1 MTGAMKLT
9 LHSAWRSSAAYRV
22 RIGLNL
28 KGLAYDVVPVNLVA
42 NQHLE
47 PAYAALNP
55 QRLLPTL
62 EVGGRTLT
70 QSLAI
75 LEWLDE
81 TAPEPPLLPTDPFDR
96 ATVRAMAEIIA
107 CDIHPVNNLR
117 ILRALTG
124 LGVDEPGRDVWIQRW
139 ITDGFAALEPLIVE
153 RGKGFAFGDA
163 PGLADCCLVPQVYN
177 AERFKT
183 DLTPFPAIRAVAAR
197 AVEHPA
203 FAAAH
208 PNLQPDALHA

>member
-1 MTGAMKLT
+1 MTLI

-22 RIGLNL
+22 RIALNL
-28 KGLAYDVVPVNLVA
+28 KGLAYDIVPVNLVSS
-42 NQHLE
+42 QHLE

-55 QRLLPTL
+55 QRLLPVL

-81 TAPEPPLLPTDPFDR
+81 TTPQPPLLPADAFDR
-96 ATVRAMAEIIA
+96 AIVRTMAHIVA
-107 CDIHPVNNLR
+107 SDIHPVNNLR

-124 LGVDEPGRDVWIQRW
+124 LGVDEPGREAWIGRW
-139 ITDGFAALEPLIVE
+139 IADGFTALETMIAE
-153 RGKGFAFGDA
+153 HGGDFAFGDV
-163 PGLADCCLVPQVYN
+163 PGLADLCLVPQVYN

-197 AVEHPA
+197 AAQHPA

-208 PNLQPDALHA
+208 PNTQPDAIHA

>member
-1 MTGAMKLT
+1 MKLT
-9 LHSAWRSSAAYRV
+9 LHSAWRASAPYRV

-28 KGLAYDVVPVNLVA
+28 KGLAYEVAPVDLVHS
-42 NQHLE
+42 QHHE
-47 PAYAALNP
+47 AAYVALNA

-62 EVGGRTLT
+62 EVDGRALT

-81 TAPEPPLLPTDPFDR
+81 TVPEPRLLPADPFDR
-96 ATVRAMAEIIA
+96 AVVRAMAEIVA
-107 CDIHPVNNLR
+107 CDIHPLNNLR

-124 LGVDEPGRDVWIQRW
+124 LGVEEPARNAWATRW
-139 ITDGFAALEPLIVE
+139 ITDGFTALEPMVAKHG
-153 RGKGFAFGDA
+153 RGFAFGDA
-163 PGLADCCLVPQVYN
+163 PGLADCCLVPQIYN
-177 AERFKT
+177 AERFKV

-197 AVEHPA
+197 AAEHPTI
-203 FAAAH
+203 AAAH

>member
-1 MTGAMKLT
+1 VKLT

-28 KGLAYDVVPVNLVA
+28 KGLAYDTAPVNLVSS
-42 NQHLE
+42 QHLE

-62 EVGGRTLT
+62 EVDGRALT

-81 TAPEPPLLPTDPFDR
+81 TVPEPPLLPADAFDR
-96 ATVRAMAEIIA
+96 ALVRSMAQIVA
-107 CDIHPVNNLR
+107 SDIHPVNNLR
-117 ILRALTG
+117 ILRALSG
-124 LGVDEPGRDVWIQRW
+124 LGVDEAARDIWIQRW
-139 ITDGFAALEPLIVE
+139 ITDGFTALEAMIARHG
-153 RGKGFAFGDA
+153 RGYAFGDA

-197 AVEHPA
+197 CAEHPA
-203 FAAAH
+203 FVAAH
-208 PNLQPDALHA
+208 PNQQPDAIHA

>member
-1 MTGAMKLT
+1 MTLV

-28 KGLAYDVVPVNLVA
+28 KGLAYDIAPVNLVSS
-42 NQHLE
+42 QHLE

-62 EVGGRTLT
+62 EVDGRALT

-75 LEWLDE
+75 LDWLDE
-81 TAPEPPLLPTDPFDR
+81 TVPEPALLPADPFDR
-96 ATVRAMAEIIA
+96 AVVRSMAQIVA
-107 CDIHPVNNLR
+107 SDIHPVNNLR
-117 ILRALTG
+117 ILRALTD
-124 LGVDEPGRDVWIQRW
+124 LGVDEPGRQAWIGRW
-139 ITDGFAALEPLIVE
+139 ITEGFAALETLIAQH
-153 RGKGFAFGDA
+153 GDGFAFGDA
-163 PGLADCCLVPQVYN
+163 PTLADICLLPQVYN

-183 DLTPFPAIRAVAAR
+183 DLTPFPALRAVAAR
-197 AVEHPA
+197 CAQHPA

-208 PNLQPDALHA
+208 PNTQPDAIHA

>member
-1 MTGAMKLT
+1 MKLI

-42 NQHLE
+42 SQHLE

-55 QRLLPTL
+55 LRLLPAL
-62 EVGGRTLT
+62 EADGKVLT

-81 TAPEPPLLPTDPFDR
+81 TVPGYPLLPDAPYDR
-96 ATVRAMAEIIA
+96 AVVRAMAQVVA

-117 ILRALTG
+117 ILRALTD
-124 LGVDEPGRDVWIQRW
+124 LGIAEPGREAWIRRW
-139 ITDGFAALEPLIVE
+139 ITDGFTALEQMIVE
-153 RGKGFAFGDA
+153 HGQGCAFGSE
-163 PGLADCCLVPQVYN
+163 PTLADICLLPQVYN

-183 DLTPFPAIRAVAAR
+183 DLTPFPNIVAIAKHLAQI
-197 AVEHPA
+197 PP

-208 PNLQPDALHA
+208 PNLQPDAIHA

>member
-1 MTGAMKLT
+1 MTLT

-28 KGLAYDVVPVNLVA
+28 KGLAYDVVPVNLVSS
-42 NQHLE
+42 QHLE

-55 QRLLPTL
+55 ARLLPTL
-62 EVGGRTLT
+62 EADGRTLT

-81 TAPEPPLLPTDPFDR
+81 TVPEPRLLPADPFDR
-96 ATVRAMAEIIA
+96 AVVRTMAQIVA
-107 CDIHPVNNLR
+107 SDIHPVNNLR
-117 ILRALTG
+117 ILRALTE
-124 LGVDEPGRDVWIQRW
+124 LGVAEPAREAWIRRW
-139 ITDGFAALEPLIVE
+139 ITEGFTALEPLIAE
-153 RGKGFAFGDA
+153 HGQGYAFGDA
-163 PGLADCCLVPQVYN
+163 PGLADCCLLPQVYN

-183 DLTPFPAIRAVAAR
+183 DLAPFPAIRAAAAR
-197 AVEHPA
+197 AAEHPA

-208 PNLQPDALHA
+208 PNLQPDAIHA

>member
-1 MTGAMKLT
+1 MKLA

-22 RIGLNL
+22 RIALNL
-28 KGLAYDVVPVNLVA
+28 KGLAYDIAPVNLVSS
-42 NQHLE
+42 QHLE

-62 EVGGRTLT
+62 EVDGRALA

-81 TAPEPPLLPTDPFDR
+81 TVPAPALLPADPFDR
-96 ATVRAMAEIIA
+96 AVVRGMAQLVA
-107 CDIHPVNNLR
+107 SDIHPVNNLR
-117 ILRALTG
+117 VLRALTG
-124 LGVDEPGRDVWIQRW
+124 LGIDEPGREAWIQRW
-139 ITDGFAALEPLIVE
+139 ILDGFTALETMIAE
-153 RGKGFAFGDA
+153 HGRGYAFGDT
-163 PGLADCCLVPQVYN
+163 PTQADICLIPQIYN

-197 AVEHPA
+197 AAEHPA

-208 PNLQPDALHA
+208 PNTQPDAIHA

>member
-1 MTGAMKLT
+1 MTLV

-28 KGLAYDVVPVNLVA
+28 KGLAYEIAPVNLVSS
-42 NQHLE
+42 QHLQ

-55 QRLLPTL
+55 QRLLPAL

-81 TAPEPPLLPTDPFDR
+81 TVPEPSLLPADPFDR
-96 ATVRAMAEIIA
+96 AVVRTMSQIIA
-107 CDIHPVNNLR
+107 SDIHPVNNLR

-124 LGVDEPGRDVWIQRW
+124 LGVDEPSREAWIARW
-139 ITDGFAALEPLIVE
+139 ITDGFTALEALIVE
-153 RGKGFAFGDA
+153 HGRGYAFGDA
-163 PGLADCCLVPQVYN
+163 PSLADCCLVPQVYN

-183 DLTPFPAIRAVAAR
+183 DLTPFPALRAAAAR
-197 AVEHPA
+197 CAQHPA

-208 PNLQPDALHA
+208 PNTQPDAIHA

>member
-1 MTGAMKLT
+1 MKLV
-9 LHSAWRSSAAYRV
+9 LHGAWRSSAAYRV

-28 KGLAYDVVPVNLVA
+28 KGLAYETAPVSLVD
-42 NQHLE
+42 NQHQTS
-47 PAYAALNP
+47 AFATLNP
-55 QRLLPTL
+55 QKLVPAL
-62 EVGGRTLT
+62 EVDGRVLT

-81 TAPEPPLLPTDPFDR
+81 AHPEPALLPADPMAR
-96 ATVRAMAEIIA
+96 AQARAMAQVIA

-124 LGVDEPGRDVWIQRW
+124 LGVDEPSREAWIQRW
-139 ITDGFAALEPLIVE
+139 IADGFTALEAMIVE
-153 RGKGFAFGDA
+153 HGGRYAFGDA
-163 PGLADCCLVPQVYN
+163 PGLVDCCLVPQVYN

-183 DLTPFPAIRAVAAR
+183 DLTPFPALRAVAAR
-197 AVEHPA
+197 ALEHPA

-208 PNLQPDALHA
+208 PNQQPDAIHA

>member
-1 MTGAMKLT
+1 MQLT

-28 KGLAYDVVPVNLVA
+28 KGLAYDTVPVNLVA
-42 NQHLE
+42 SQHLE
-47 PAYAALNP
+47 PDYAALNP

-62 EVGGRTLT
+62 EVDGKALT

-75 LEWLDE
+75 LDWLDE
-81 TAPEPPLLPTDPFDR
+81 TVPQPALLPADAFDR
-96 ATVRAMAEIIA
+96 ALVRSMAQIVA
-107 CDIHPVNNLR
+107 SDIHPVNNLR

-124 LGVDEPGRDVWIQRW
+124 LGVGEAGREAWIGRW
-139 ITDGFAALEPLIVE
+139 IADGFAALEVLIAE
-153 RGKGFAFGDA
+153 HGRGYAFGDA

-183 DLTPFPAIRAVAAR
+183 DLTPFPVIRAVAAR
-197 AVEHPA
+197 CAEHPA

-208 PNLQPDALHA
+208 PNQQPDAIHA

>member
-1 MTGAMKLT
+1 MTLV
-9 LHSAWRSSAAYRV
+9 LHGAWRSSAAYRV

-28 KGLAYDVVPVNLVA
+28 KGLAYETAPVNLVD
-42 NQHLE
+42 NQHQG
-47 PAYAALNP
+47 PDFAALNP
-55 QRLLPTL
+55 QKLVPALA
-62 EVGGRTLT
+62 VDGQVLT

-81 TAPEPPLLPTDPFDR
+81 AHPEPALLPADPLAR
-96 ATVRAMAEIIA
+96 AQARAMAQIIA

-124 LGVDEPGRDVWIQRW
+124 LGVDEPGRGDY
-139 ITDGFAALEPLIVE
+139 
-153 RGKGFAFGDA
+153 AFGDT
-163 PGLADCCLVPQVYN
+163 PGLVDCCLVPQVYN

-183 DLTPFPAIRAVAAR
+183 DLTPFPALRAVAGR
-197 AVEHPA
+197 ALQHPA

-208 PNLQPDALHA
+208 PNQQPDAIHA

>member
-1 MTGAMKLT
+1 MKLV

-28 KGLAYDVVPVNLVA
+28 KGLAYDIAPVNLVSS
-42 NQHLE
+42 QHLE

-55 QRLLPTL
+55 QRLLPAL
-62 EVGGRTLT
+62 EVDGRVLT

-81 TAPEPPLLPTDPFDR
+81 TVPEPALLPTDPFDR
-96 ATVRAMAEIIA
+96 AIVRTMAQIVA
-107 CDIHPVNNLR
+107 SDIHPVNNLR
-117 ILRALTG
+117 VLRALTD
-124 LGVDEPGRDVWIQRW
+124 LGVAEPDREAWIRRW
-139 ITDGFAALEPLIVE
+139 ITDGFTALERMIVE
-153 RGKGFAFGDA
+153 HGQGYAFGSE
-163 PGLADCCLVPQVYN
+163 PTLADCVLLPQVYN

-183 DLTPFPAIRAVAAR
+183 YLTPFPNIVAIAAR
-197 AVEHPA
+197 CAEHPA

-208 PNLQPDALHA
+208 PNTQPDAIHA

>member
-1 MTGAMKLT
+1 MTLV

-28 KGLAYDVVPVNLVA
+28 KGLAYQIAPVNLVSS
-42 NQHLE
+42 QHLQ

-55 QRLLPTL
+55 QRLLPAL
-62 EVGGRTLT
+62 EVDGRTLT

-81 TAPEPPLLPTDPFDR
+81 TTPQPPLLPADPFDR
-96 ATVRAMAEIIA
+96 AVVRSMAQIVA
-107 CDIHPVNNLR
+107 SDIHPVNNLR
-117 ILRALTG
+117 ILRALTD
-124 LGVDEPGRDVWIQRW
+124 LGIAEPGREAWIRRW
-139 ITDGFAALEPLIVE
+139 ITDGFTALEQMIVE
-153 RGKGFAFGDA
+153 HGQGHAFGDA
-163 PGLADCCLVPQVYN
+163 PGLADCCLIPQVYN

-197 AVEHPA
+197 CAQHPA

-208 PNLQPDALHA
+208 PNQQPDAIHA

>member
-1 MTGAMKLT
+1 MKLT

-28 KGLAYDVVPVNLVA
+28 KGLAYDIVPVNLVA
-42 NQHLE
+42 SEHLE

-62 EVGGRTLT
+62 EVGARRLT

-81 TAPEPPLLPTDPFDR
+81 TAPEPRLLPTDPFDR
-96 ATVRAMAEIIA
+96 AAVRAMAEIVA

-124 LGVDEPGRDVWIQRW
+124 LGVDEPGRDAWIQRW
-139 ITDGFAALEPLIVE
+139 ITDGFAALEQMIVQH
-153 RGKGFAFGDA
+153 GKGFAFGDA

-197 AVEHPA
+197 AAEHPA

-208 PNLQPDALHA
+208 PNTQPDAIHA